1 MSNRGQAWG
10 MWALALVM
18 LGALALN
25 IDLRDSG
32 EPFRPLHIVLLGP
45 LALYCAVAGW
55 LKWRED

>member
-1 MSNRGQAWG
+1 

-32 EPFRPLHIVLLGP
+32 EAFRPLHIVLCGP

-55 LKWRED
+55 LKWQEG